1 MGGRS
6 GWNSTSSRRRFTAL
20 FTMRAGNFPPAGT
33 ISRRLRY
40 RLPISS
46 GPPFFQ
52 RTTAQR
58 PAVPG
63 SSRRQALICSAGGA
77 RGKAAALHRIGG
89 GRKAQLTRASK
100 PFHMSSVR
108 SSRWRTDTV
117 FDSHPL
123 LSATLLVNIKKSEF
137 SGMVQAGTTM
147 QAAVAPCVRKSD
159 WRQMWL
165 PVESTPETFL

>member
-40 RLPISS
+40 RLPTSS
-46 GPPFFQ
+46 GPPFFL

-63 SSRRQALICSAGGA
+63 SSRRQALICSAGGS
-77 RGKAAALHRIGG
+77 GQGGSSSSHRRRPQGSADQGIE
-89 GRKAQLTRASK
+89 
-100 PFHMSSVR
+100 
-108 SSRWRTDTV
+108 TV
-117 FDSHPL
+117 PY
-123 LSATLLVNIKKSEF
+123 VKRP
-137 SGMVQAGTTM
+137 V
-147 QAAVAPCVRKSD
+147 
-159 WRQMWL
+159 L
-165 PVESTPETFL
+165 PVADRHRLRQPSFAFGDFARKHQKVGVFRYGPGRNHDASRRCTLCPEI

>member
-63 SSRRQALICSAGGA
+63 SSRRQALICSAGGS
-77 RGKAAALHRIGG
+77 GQGGSSSSHR
-89 GRKAQLTRASK
+89 RRPKAQLTRASK